1 MPNVLRMK
9 RIELDITQSQLSI
22 KSGVEQFRISLFERG
37 LAIPNPDQLDRLS
50 KVLGTS
56 PEELLKPAKG
66 VALEETK
73 PK

>member
-1 MPNVLRMK
+1 MANVLRMK
-9 RIELDITQSQLSI
+9 RIEMNLTQSRLSI
-22 KSGVEQFRISLFERG
+22 KSGVEQFRISLLERG
-37 LAIPNPDQLDRLS
+37 LAIPTPEQLERLS

>member
-1 MPNVLRMK
+1 MK